1 MIFTLF
7 LTVRHAYDRN
17 ISFLLCILP
26 LHCRSLSRHLLRRL
40 GGGSGR
46 RHAAPVPPAARRIGE
61 RNPQRH
67 LSRGRLHLF
76 PSQCPFL
83 NKEKLCRL
91 ILALG
96 EDSLSVTC
104 REHPRF
110 WEEYGNT
117 RETCLSISCPEAAR
131 LLLEEPLEL
140 CVQETDESAPEDPEL
155 NPAFFRQLLIY
166 RRALFAL
173 SRSHR
178 SLADRLSLAL
188 DAAENG
194 ITLPEDDEIP
204 PDFWDSLP
212 APPLQLS
219 LTDYFA
225 AMESMEFTRPQL
237 KELLPRVIASGA
249 PLPLADSEAAD
260 AGGRILFYFLYRYVL
275 RGVWSGLVAEKVRF
289 AVYSTAAILALSQH
303 MDAPSAHLQIL
314 DAAVLYSREVEHSPE
329 NLELLY
335 EHLCSSD

>member
-1 MIFTLF
+1 MTEVF
-7 LTVRHAYDRN
+7 LSCFASFHCIAGACPDTCCAGWEVDLDDNIVRHYRTIPGALGDE
-17 ISFLLCILP
+17 I
-26 LHCRSLSRHLLRRL
+26 RSAICQEDEYTFFRL
-40 GGGSGR
+40 KTG
-46 RHAAPVPPAARRIGE
+46 
-61 RNPQRH
+61 
-67 LSRGRLHLF
+67 
-76 PSQCPFL
+76 QCPFL

-91 ILALG
+91 ILGLG

-110 WEEYGNT
+110 WEEYGNY
-117 RETCLSISCPEAAR
+117 RETCLSVSCPEAAR

-140 CVQETDESAPEDPEL
+140 CVQETDEPAPEDPEL
-155 NPAFFRQLLIY
+155 DPAFFHQLLSY
-166 RRALFAL
+166 RRALFVL
-173 SRSHR
+173 SRSRR

-188 DAAENG
+188 DAADSG
-194 ITLPEDDEIP
+194 IALPEGNEIP
-204 PDFWDSLP
+204 PDFWDFLP
-212 APPLQLS
+212 TPPLQLS
-219 LTDYFA
+219 LTSYLA

-249 PLPLADSEAAD
+249 SLPLADSAAED

-275 RGVWSGLVAEKVRF
+275 HGVWSGLVAEKVRF

-303 MDAPSAHLQIL
+303 MDAPSVHRRIL

-335 EHLCSSD
+335 EHLCSPE

>member
-1 MIFTLF
+1 MTEIFLSCFASFRCIAGACPDTCCAGWEVDLDEDTLH
-7 LTVRHAYDRN
+7 RYHQ
-17 ISFLLCILP
+17 LP
-26 LHCRSLSRHLLRRL
+26 SALGNEIRSAICQEDDYTFFRL
-40 GGGSGR
+40 KNG
-46 RHAAPVPPAARRIGE
+46 
-61 RNPQRH
+61 
-67 LSRGRLHLF
+67 
-76 PSQCPFL
+76 QCPFL

-212 APPLQLS
+212 TPPLQLS

-303 MDAPSAHLQIL
+303 MDAPAAHLQIL

>member
-1 MIFTLF
+1 MTEIFLSCF
-7 LTVRHAYDRN
+7 A
-17 ISFLLCILP
+17 SFRCIAGACPDTCCAGWEVDLDEDT
-26 LHCRSLSRHLLRRL
+26 LRRYHQLPGAL
-40 GGGSGR
+40 GNEIRS
-46 RHAAPVPPAARRIGE
+46 AICQE
-61 RNPQRH
+61 DDYTFF
-67 LSRGRLHLF
+67 RLKNG
-76 PSQCPFL
+76 QCPFL

-140 CVQETDESAPEDPEL
+140 CAQETDESAPEDPEL

-188 DAAENG
+188 DAVENG

>member
-1 MIFTLF
+1 MTEIFLSCF
-7 LTVRHAYDRN
+7 A
-17 ISFLLCILP
+17 SFRCIAGACPDTCCAGWEVDLDEDT
-26 LHCRSLSRHLLRRL
+26 LRRYRQL
-40 GGGSGR
+40 PSAVGDEIRS
-46 RHAAPVPPAARRIGE
+46 AICQE
-61 RNPQRH
+61 DDYTFF
-67 LSRGRLHLF
+67 RLKNG
-76 PSQCPFL
+76 QCPFL

-117 RETCLSISCPEAAR
+117 RETCLSISCPESAR

-140 CVQETDESAPEDPEL
+140 CVQETDESAPEDSEL
-155 NPAFFRQLLIY
+155 DPAFFRQLLTY

-173 SRSHR
+173 SRSRR

-194 ITLPEDDEIP
+194 IALPEDDEIP

-249 PLPLADSEAAD
+249 PLPLADSEATE

>member
-1 MIFTLF
+1 MTEIFLSCF
-7 LTVRHAYDRN
+7 A
-17 ISFLLCILP
+17 SFRCIAGACPDTCCAGWEVDLDEDT
-26 LHCRSLSRHLLRRL
+26 LRRYHQLPGAL
-40 GGGSGR
+40 GNEIRS
-46 RHAAPVPPAARRIGE
+46 AICQE
-61 RNPQRH
+61 DDYTFF
-67 LSRGRLHLF
+67 RLKNG
-76 PSQCPFL
+76 QCPFL

>member
-1 MIFTLF
+1 MTEIFLSCF
-7 LTVRHAYDRN
+7 A
-17 ISFLLCILP
+17 SFRCIAGACPDTCCAGWEVDLDEDT
-26 LHCRSLSRHLLRRL
+26 LRRYHQLPGAL
-40 GGGSGR
+40 GNEIRS
-46 RHAAPVPPAARRIGE
+46 AICQE
-61 RNPQRH
+61 DDYTFF
-67 LSRGRLHLF
+67 RLKNG
-76 PSQCPFL
+76 QCPFL

-225 AMESMEFTRPQL
+225 AMESIEFTRPQL

>member
-1 MIFTLF
+1 M
-7 LTVRHAYDRN
+7 
-17 ISFLLCILP
+17 LL
-26 LHCRSLSRHLLRRL
+26 
-40 GGGSGR
+40 
-46 RHAAPVPPAARRIGE
+46 
-61 RNPQRH
+61 
-67 LSRGRLHLF
+67 
-76 PSQCPFL
+76 
-83 NKEKLCRL
+83 
-91 ILALG
+91 
-96 EDSLSVTC
+96 
-104 REHPRF
+104 
-110 WEEYGNT
+110 
-117 RETCLSISCPEAAR
+117 
-131 LLLEEPLEL
+131 
-140 CVQETDESAPEDPEL
+140 
-155 NPAFFRQLLIY
+155 FRQ
-166 RRALFAL
+166 ALFAL
-173 SRSHR
+173 TQSRR
-178 SLADRLSLAL
+178 NLADRLSLAL

-194 ITLPEDDEIP
+194 IALPEDDEIP

-249 PLPLADSEAAD
+249 PLPLADSEAAE
-260 AGGRILFYFLYRYVL
+260 AGGKILFYFLYRYVL

-303 MDAPSAHLQIL
+303 VDAFTVHRRIL

>member
-1 MIFTLF
+1 MTEIFLSCF
-7 LTVRHAYDRN
+7 A
-17 ISFLLCILP
+17 SFRCIAGACPDTCCAGWEVDLDEDT
-26 LHCRSLSRHLLRRL
+26 LRRYRQL
-40 GGGSGR
+40 PGAVGDEIRS
-46 RHAAPVPPAARRIGE
+46 AICQE
-61 RNPQRH
+61 DDYTFF
-67 LSRGRLHLF
+67 RLKNG
-76 PSQCPFL
+76 QCPFL

-155 NPAFFRQLLIY
+155 DPAFFRQLLSY

-173 SRSHR
+173 SRSRR

-194 ITLPEDDEIP
+194 IALPEGDEIP

-237 KELLPRVIASGA
+237 KELLPRVIALGA
-249 PLPLADSEAAD
+249 PLPLADSEAAE
-260 AGGRILFYFLYRYVL
+260 AGGRILSYFLYRYVL

-303 MDAPSAHLQIL
+303 MDVPSAHLQIL

-335 EHLCSSD
+335 EHLCSFN

>member
-1 MIFTLF
+1 MTEIFLSCFASFRCIAGACPDTCCAGWEVDLDEDTLH
-7 LTVRHAYDRN
+7 RYHQ
-17 ISFLLCILP
+17 LP
-26 LHCRSLSRHLLRRL
+26 SALGNEIRSAICQEDDYTFFRL
-40 GGGSGR
+40 KNG
-46 RHAAPVPPAARRIGE
+46 
-61 RNPQRH
+61 
-67 LSRGRLHLF
+67 
-76 PSQCPFL
+76 QCPFL

-303 MDAPSAHLQIL
+303 MDAPAAHLQIL

>member
-1 MIFTLF
+1 MTEIFLSCFASFRCIAGACPDTCCAGWEVDLDEDTLH
-7 LTVRHAYDRN
+7 RYHQ
-17 ISFLLCILP
+17 LP
-26 LHCRSLSRHLLRRL
+26 GALGNEIRSAICQEDDYTFFRL
-40 GGGSGR
+40 KNG
-46 RHAAPVPPAARRIGE
+46 
-61 RNPQRH
+61 
-67 LSRGRLHLF
+67 
-76 PSQCPFL
+76 QCPFL

-212 APPLQLS
+212 APPVQLS

-314 DAAVLYSREVEHSPE
+314 DATVLYSREVEHSPE

-335 EHLCSSD
+335 EQLCSSD

>member
-1 MIFTLF
+1 MTEI
-7 LTVRHAYDRN
+7 
-17 ISFLLCILP
+17 
-26 LHCRSLSRHLLRRL
+26 SLSCFASFRCIAGACPDTCCAGWEVDLDENALRRYRKL
-40 GGGSGR
+40 PGAMGDEIRS
-46 RHAAPVPPAARRIGE
+46 AICQE
-61 RNPQRH
+61 DDYTFF
-67 LSRGRLHLF
+67 RLKNG
-76 PSQCPFL
+76 QCPFL

-91 ILALG
+91 ILELG

-140 CVQETDESAPEDPEL
+140 CVQETDESAPEDPDL
-155 NPAFFRQLLIY
+155 DPALFRQLLTY

-173 SRSHR
+173 SRSRR

-194 ITLPEDDEIP
+194 IALPEGDEIP

-249 PLPLADSEAAD
+249 PLPLADSEAAE

-289 AVYSTAAILALSQH
+289 AVYSTAAILALSRH
-303 MDAPSAHLQIL
+303 MDAPSAHLRIL

>member
-1 MIFTLF
+1 MTEIFLSCF
-7 LTVRHAYDRN
+7 A
-17 ISFLLCILP
+17 SFRCIAGACPDTCCAGWEVDLDEDTMRRYRQLP
-26 LHCRSLSRHLLRRL
+26 GALGDEIRSAICQEDDYTFFRL
-40 GGGSGR
+40 KNG
-46 RHAAPVPPAARRIGE
+46 
-61 RNPQRH
+61 
-67 LSRGRLHLF
+67 
-76 PSQCPFL
+76 QCPFL

-91 ILALG
+91 ILVLG

-140 CVQETDESAPEDPEL
+140 CVQKTDESAPEDPEL
-155 NPAFFRQLLIY
+155 DPVFFRQLLAY

-173 SRSHR
+173 SRSRR

-194 ITLPEDDEIP
+194 IALPEDDEIP

-249 PLPLADSEAAD
+249 PLPLADSEAAE

>member
-1 MIFTLF
+1 MTEI
-7 LTVRHAYDRN
+7 
-17 ISFLLCILP
+17 
-26 LHCRSLSRHLLRRL
+26 SLSCFASFRCIAGACPDTCCAGWEVDLDEDTLHRYRQLPGALGDEIRSTICQEDDYTFFRL
-40 GGGSGR
+40 KNG
-46 RHAAPVPPAARRIGE
+46 
-61 RNPQRH
+61 
-67 LSRGRLHLF
+67 
-76 PSQCPFL
+76 QCPFL

-131 LLLEEPLEL
+131 LLLDEPLEL

-155 NPAFFRQLLIY
+155 DPAFFRQLLSY

-173 SRSHR
+173 SRSRR

-194 ITLPEDDEIP
+194 IALPEGDEIP
-204 PDFWDSLP
+204 PNFWDSLP

-249 PLPLADSEAAD
+249 PLPLADSEAAE

-329 NLELLY
+329 DLELLY
-335 EHLCSSD
+335 EHLCSSN

>member
-1 MIFTLF
+1 MTEIFLSCFASFRCIAGACPDTCCAGWEVDLDEDTLH
-7 LTVRHAYDRN
+7 RYHQ
-17 ISFLLCILP
+17 LP
-26 LHCRSLSRHLLRRL
+26 GALGNEIRSAICQEDDYTFFRL
-40 GGGSGR
+40 KNG
-46 RHAAPVPPAARRIGE
+46 
-61 RNPQRH
+61 
-67 LSRGRLHLF
+67 
-76 PSQCPFL
+76 QCPFL

-314 DAAVLYSREVEHSPE
+314 DATVLYSREVEHSPE

>member
-1 MIFTLF
+1 MTEVF
-7 LTVRHAYDRN
+7 LSCFASFHCIAGTCPDTCCAGWEVDLDGSAVRRYQS
-17 ISFLLCILP
+17 IPGP
-26 LHCRSLSRHLLRRL
+26 LGDEIRSAICQEDEYTFFCLKN
-40 GGGSGR
+40 G
-46 RHAAPVPPAARRIGE
+46 
-61 RNPQRH
+61 
-67 LSRGRLHLF
+67 
-76 PSQCPFL
+76 QCPFL

-91 ILALG
+91 ILGLG
-96 EDSLSVTC
+96 EDVLSVTC

-110 WEEYGNT
+110 WEEYGNY

-131 LLLEEPLEL
+131 LLLEESLEL
-140 CVQETDESAPEDPEL
+140 CVQETDEAAPEDPEL
-155 NPAFFRQLLIY
+155 DSAFFRQLLLF
-166 RRALFAL
+166 RQALFAL
-173 SRSHR
+173 TQSRR

-194 ITLPEDDEIP
+194 IALPEGDEIL

-219 LTDYFA
+219 LSGYLT

-237 KELLPRVIASGA
+237 KELLPQVIASGA
-249 PLPLADSEAAD
+249 PLPLADPAAAE

-303 MDAPSAHLQIL
+303 MDASTVRQQIL

-329 NLELLY
+329 NLERLY
-335 EHLCSSD
+335 EHLCSSE

>member
-1 MIFTLF
+1 MTEIFLSCFASFRCIAGACPDTCCAGWEVDLDEDTLH
-7 LTVRHAYDRN
+7 RYHQ
-17 ISFLLCILP
+17 LP
-26 LHCRSLSRHLLRRL
+26 GALGNEIRSAICQEDDYTFFRL
-40 GGGSGR
+40 KNG
-46 RHAAPVPPAARRIGE
+46 
-61 RNPQRH
+61 
-67 LSRGRLHLF
+67 
-76 PSQCPFL
+76 QCPFL

>member
-1 MIFTLF
+1 MTEIFLSCF
-7 LTVRHAYDRN
+7 A
-17 ISFLLCILP
+17 SFRCIAGACPDTCCAGWEVDLDEDT
-26 LHCRSLSRHLLRRL
+26 LRRYRQL
-40 GGGSGR
+40 PG
-46 RHAAPVPPAARRIGE
+46 AAGDEIRSAICQE
-61 RNPQRH
+61 DDYTFF
-67 LSRGRLHLF
+67 RLKNG
-76 PSQCPFL
+76 QCPFL

-117 RETCLSISCPEAAR
+117 RETCLSISCPESAR
-131 LLLEEPLEL
+131 LLLEEHLEL
-140 CVQETDESAPEDPEL
+140 CVQETDESAPEEPEL
-155 NPAFFRQLLIY
+155 DPAFFRQLLTY

-173 SRSHR
+173 SRSRR
-178 SLADRLSLAL
+178 SLADQLSLAL
-188 DAAENG
+188 DAAEKG
-194 ITLPEDDEIP
+194 IALPEDDEIP
-204 PDFWDSLP
+204 PDFWDSFP

-237 KELLPRVIASGA
+237 KVLLSRVIASGA
-249 PLPLADSEAAD
+249 PLPLADSEATE

>member
-1 MIFTLF
+1 MTEIFLSCF
-7 LTVRHAYDRN
+7 A
-17 ISFLLCILP
+17 SFRCIAGACPDTCCAGWEVDLDEDT
-26 LHCRSLSRHLLRRL
+26 LRRYHQLPGAL
-40 GGGSGR
+40 GNEIRS
-46 RHAAPVPPAARRIGE
+46 AICQE
-61 RNPQRH
+61 DDYTFF
-67 LSRGRLHLF
+67 RLKNG
-76 PSQCPFL
+76 QCLFL